1 MPLCPGGWL
10 TCDEWMTLSMWKQKW
25 SNYCMSRRADVVDIV
40 SIDQYFILF
49 SFQTH
54 NGSCIILLSTEEG
67 HVTSSDQRNMGRSSN
82 CPFLVEAEKKPVEK
96 YPVSS
101 LLPQRP
107 VKGTAVHLG
116 SGLVTVPSCLGLNK
130 PAEQNNTPLLWKALR
145 FEGFVTTAKFKATLT
160 SAMTIPQNFYK
171 T

>member
-25 SNYCMSRRADVVDIV
+25 SNHCMSRRADVVDIV
-40 SIDQYFILF
+40 SIDQYFVLF

-82 CPFLVEAEKKPVEK
+82 CPFLAEAEKKPVEK
-96 YPVSS
+96 FPVS
-101 LLPQRP
+101 LLCYHKGQWSVPLSTWARGWSQSPP
-107 VKGTAVHLG
+107 VSAWTSQLSRTMHLCCEKRWD
-116 SGLVTVPSCLGLNK
+116 LRVLLLL
-130 PAEQNNTPLLWKALR
+130 QNLKLL
-145 FEGFVTTAKFKATLT
+145 
-160 SAMTIPQNFYK
+160 
-171 T
+171 

>member
-25 SNYCMSRRADVVDIV
+25 SNYCMSRKADVVNII
-40 SIDQYFILF
+40 SIDQYFVLF

-67 HVTSSDQRNMGRSSN
+67 HVTSSDQGNMGRSSN
-82 CPFLVEAEKKPVEK
+82 CPFLAEAEKKPVEK
-96 YPVSS
+96 YPISS
-101 LLPQRP
+101 LITQRP
-107 VKGTAVHLG
+107 VKGTSLHLG

-160 SAMTIPQNFYK
+160 SAMTIP
-171 T
+171 